1 MVTDPLSAPAARG
14 RSFVRPR
21 SRSAALAAA
30 AFALSSCAASPKAAP
45 APAAPAAAPAK
56 GFAAAAAARPD
67 VTIVVTDSGLGGLS
81 VAADL
86 AARLPASGVVRS
98 ARIVFVN
105 ALLDDAIGYNDLK
118 DEADKVRVFDAALAA
133 MEARY
138 RPDLILVA
146 CNTLSVLYPKTEH
159 VRRGATETVSIV
171 PMGAE
176 LIERTLRATPGATT
190 VIFATKGTIDSGAH
204 RRLLVEAGVPDGKIV
219 GEPCPKLTGAIER
232 GAHSEETRGKI
243 RGFVE
248 EAAAKL
254 PGKDAPLVVS
264 LNCTHF
270 GYARPIWE
278 ETFAAL
284 GYPRVTVLDPNP
296 LMTDL
301 VLSEA
306 GARRYPGTKVTVEVV
321 SQTPITPEVRDSL
334 GGLLRATS
342 PATADA
348 LARWVHEPGLFHVDI
363 DPSKLV
369 R

>member
-1 MVTDPLSAPAARG
+1 MKAGASRTPA
-14 RSFVRPR
+14 
-21 SRSAALAAA
+21 AALAAA
-30 AFALSSCAASPKAAP
+30 ALLLSACAAAPKPAP
-45 APAAPAAAPAK
+45 APPPAR
-56 GFAAAAAARPD
+56 GFAAAAAGKPD

-133 MEARY
+133 MESRY

-146 CNTLSVLYPKTEH
+146 CNTLSVFYPKTEH
-159 VRRGATETVSIV
+159 ARRGGTETVSIV

-176 LIERTLRATPGATT
+176 LIERTLRATPGAKT

-204 RRLLVEAGVPDGKIV
+204 RRLLVEAGVPDGTIV
-219 GEPCPKLTGAIER
+219 GQPCPKLTGAIER
-232 GAHSEETRGKI
+232 GAHSEETRGRI

-254 PGKDAPLVVS
+254 PEKGAPLVVS

-270 GYARPIWE
+270 GYARPAWE

-284 GYPRVTVLDPNP
+284 GYRRVTVLDPNP

-301 VLSEA
+301 ALREA
-306 GARRYPGTKVTVEVV
+306 GARRYPETTVTVEVV
-321 SQTPITPEVRDSL
+321 SKTPITPEVRDSL
-334 GGLLRATS
+334 GGLLRTTS

-348 LARWVHEPGLFHVDI
+348 LARWIHEPDLFHAEI
-363 DPSKLV
+363 DPSMLV

>member
-1 MVTDPLSAPAARG
+1 MKRPFPRPLP
-14 RSFVRPR
+14 
-21 SRSAALAAA
+21 AALAAA
-30 AFALSSCAASPKAAP
+30 ALALSSFAAAPKAAPPP
-45 APAAPAAAPAK
+45 APAAPGAPAAT
-56 GFAAAAAARPD
+56 GFAAAAATKPD

-86 AARLPASGVVRS
+86 AARLPASGAVRS
-98 ARIVFVN
+98 ARVVFVN
-105 ALLDDAIGYNDLK
+105 ALLDDAIGYNDLRE
-118 DEADKVRVFDAALAA
+118 EADKVRVFDAALAA

-146 CNTLSVLYPKTEH
+146 CNTLSVFYGKTEH
-159 VRRGATETVSIV
+159 ARRGTTETVSIV

-176 LIERTLRATPGATT
+176 LIERALAETPGATT

-204 RRLLVEAGVPDGKIV
+204 RRLLVEAGVPDGRIV
-219 GEPCPKLTGAIER
+219 GQACPRLTGAIER
-232 GAHSEETRGKI
+232 GAHSDETRGKV

-248 EAAAKL
+248 EAAARL
-254 PGKDAPLVVS
+254 PEKGAPLVVS

-270 GYARPIWE
+270 GYARPLWE

-284 GYPRVTVLDPNP
+284 GYPRVTVLDPNS

-301 VLSEA
+301 ALREA
-306 GARRYPGTKVTVEVV
+306 GARRYPETKVTVEVV
-321 SQTPITPEVRDSL
+321 SKTPITPEVRDAL
-334 GGLLRATS
+334 GALLRTTS

-348 LARWVHEPGLFHVDI
+348 LAGWTHEPELFHVEI
-363 DPSKLV
+363 DPSRLV

>member
-1 MVTDPLSAPAARG
+1 MSPKSLRT
-14 RSFVRPR
+14 
-21 SRSAALAAA
+21 LAAA
-30 AFALSSCAASPKAAP
+30 LSAAALSLSACATAPKPAP
-45 APAAPAAAPAK
+45 APPAAKAAA
-56 GFAAAAAARPD
+56 GFAAAAAAKPD

-118 DEADKVRVFDAALAA
+118 DEADKIRVFDAALAA
-133 MEARY
+133 MESRY
-138 RPDLILVA
+138 HPDLILVA
-146 CNTLSVLYPKTEH
+146 CNTLSVFYAKTEH
-159 VRRGATETVSIV
+159 ARRGATETVSIV

-176 LIERTLRATPGATT
+176 LIEKTLAGKPGATT

-204 RRLLVEAGVPDGKIV
+204 RRLLVEAGVPDATIV
-219 GEPCPKLTGAIER
+219 GQACPKLTGAIER
-232 GAHSEETRGKI
+232 GAHSEETRGRV

-248 EAAAKL
+248 EAVAKL
-254 PGKDAPLVVS
+254 PAKGAPLVVS

-270 GYARPIWE
+270 GYARPLWE
-278 ETFAAL
+278 ETFASL
-284 GYPRVTVLDPNP
+284 GYPGVTVLDPNP
-296 LMTDL
+296 LMADL
-301 VLSEA
+301 ALREA
-306 GARRYPGTKVTVEVV
+306 GARRYPETRVTVEVV

-334 GGLLRATS
+334 AGLLRTTS

-348 LARWVHEPGLFHVDI
+348 LERWTHAPGLFHVDI
-363 DPSKLV
+363 SPSQLV